1 MNVFQ
6 TFIDFANYLGTS
18 KAVIMVVAYFLGD
31 ALIKKLPAELEHS
44 AEEGNKLANFL
55 CLNLR
60 TGKCPVVYV
69 TEY

>member
-31 ALIKKLPAELEHS
+31 TIIKKAPVALEKA

-60 TGKCPVVYV
+60 DGKCPVVYV